1 MEKKL
6 FNEPKQR
13 LKDGRYC
20 SDEQKRIEMSIDR
33 CKLLEMQLQTERRK
47 VIALTERD
55 VMREKK
61 YKELVLKLKE
71 LVGLADVSGSFFHN
85 FAKPKIEDLQKVSEI
100 REKILILIHTTDIH
114 EDIIEHLLEPFENLL
129 IYNGVNLQETD
140 Y

>member
-47 VIALTERD
+47 VIALTERN
-55 VMREKK
+55 VQLENK
-61 YKELVLKLKE
+61 YMNLIAMLKRMISNTYIPE
-71 LVGLADVSGSFFHN
+71 
-85 FAKPKIEDLQKVSEI
+85 
-100 REKILILIHTTDIH
+100 
-114 EDIIEHLLEPFENLL
+114 
-129 IYNGVNLQETD
+129 
-140 Y
+140 

>member
-6 FNEPKQR
+6 FKEPKMR

-20 SDEQKRIEMSIDR
+20 SDEQKRIELSIDR

-61 YKELVLKLKE
+61 YKELK
-71 LVGLADVSGSFFHN
+71 
-85 FAKPKIEDLQKVSEI
+85 QKI
-100 REKILILIHTTDIH
+100 RE
-114 EDIIEHLLEPFENLL
+114 LL
-129 IYNGVNLQETD
+129 
-140 Y
+140 

>member
-20 SDEQKRIEMSIDR
+20 SDEQKRIEMSIEQN
-33 CKLLEMQLQTERRK
+33 KLLKIQLETERRK

-61 YKELVLKLKE
+61 YKELVSKLKE
-71 LVGLADVSGSFFHN
+71 LVGLC
-85 FAKPKIEDLQKVSEI
+85 
-100 REKILILIHTTDIH
+100 
-114 EDIIEHLLEPFENLL
+114 
-129 IYNGVNLQETD
+129 
-140 Y
+140 

>member
-6 FNEPKQR
+6 FKEPKQR

-33 CKLLEMQLQTERRK
+33 CKLLEMQLQMERRK

-61 YKELVLKLKE
+61 YRELVFKLKE
-71 LVGLADVSGSFFHN
+71 LVGLC
-85 FAKPKIEDLQKVSEI
+85 
-100 REKILILIHTTDIH
+100 
-114 EDIIEHLLEPFENLL
+114 
-129 IYNGVNLQETD
+129 
-140 Y
+140 